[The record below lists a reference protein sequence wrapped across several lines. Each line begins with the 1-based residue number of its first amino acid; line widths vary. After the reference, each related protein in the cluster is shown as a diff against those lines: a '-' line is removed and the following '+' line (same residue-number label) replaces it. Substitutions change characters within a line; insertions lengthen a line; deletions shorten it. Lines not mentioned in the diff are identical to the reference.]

1 MPPKQPK
8 SKSTSTD
15 DATDEREALALRVID
30 LLTDQ
35 QVLSAL
41 KKALFPVELSGRIS
55 ALNATLERLSRVVE
69 EKDARITSLE
79 EEVRELAKANDSLEQ
94 YTRRPN
100 LRFEGVPEDDNG
112 EDTDAKVLDI
122 ANSLL
127 GMTPPLDIDDLER
140 SHRLVRR
147 ADKDGRP
154 RTRAIIVRFQSERLR
169 DDVFRAR
176 TKLKTYNGERQ
187 DRAPIFIN
195 DDLTP
200 RRAKLA
206 FDARA
211 LKRSKKIADCWT
223 AYGKVMVKDRHNK
236 VTEVKSPSDL
246 HNM

>member
-1 MPPKQPK
+1 MEASHKTHRPHMKVGKYEEKKKTALTYPYKKNSPLFHRCY
-8 SKSTSTD
+8 SED
-15 DATDEREALALRVID
+15 DAAARARCVVGVTKPLALQTTRSNHNAQ
-30 LLTDQ
+30 LR
-35 QVLSAL
+35 
-41 KKALFPVELSGRIS
+41 PV
-55 ALNATLERLSRVVE
+55 
-69 EKDARITSLE
+69 
-79 EEVRELAKANDSLEQ
+79 
-94 YTRRPN
+94 P
-100 LRFEGVPEDDNG
+100 GVWWVG
-112 EDTDAKVLDI
+112 A
-122 ANSLL
+122 
-127 GMTPPLDIDDLER
+127 GWRGYDLER
-140 SHRLVRR
+140 SHRLGRR